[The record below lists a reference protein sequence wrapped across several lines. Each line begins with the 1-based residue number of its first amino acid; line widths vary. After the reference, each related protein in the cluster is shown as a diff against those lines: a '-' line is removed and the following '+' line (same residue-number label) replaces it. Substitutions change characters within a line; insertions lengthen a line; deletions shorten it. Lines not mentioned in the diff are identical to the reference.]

1 MSVQLDRIKAEIE
14 HRDNPA
20 ELTDA
25 GNGDRFVHQHGSDV
39 RFVPELGWMVWTGT
53 HWMRD
58 ELKARKLMLRTAR
71 SIHAEAIERTD
82 QKEQKEVADWA
93 RKSQQVQRLQ
103 GALWC
108 AQPAIAARADDFDG
122 EIMLLPVANGTL
134 DLRTGELHAHRREH
148 YCTRLAPVYFD
159 STATC
164 PTWLSFVERVLP
176 DDDVR
181 AFVQRL
187 SGYSLTGSTVEQVL
201 SFLYGSGRNG
211 KSVFLE
217 TLSAILGEYHTPT
230 RIETLSSSRG
240 GGIPNDVAA
249 LAGARLVSVSETPE
263 GSRLNESLIKDLS
276 GGDTITARFLRRE
289 FFQFRPQFK
298 LWIRGNHKPRISGT
312 DDGIWR
318 RVVLVPFTV
327 QIPPGDVDRDLPN
340 KLMDELPGILNWALD
355 GCLEWQRNGLNP
367 PSAVT
372 DAVNEY
378 RSEMDVLGEFI
389 RDRCVTSPNAKAPAS
404 DLYREYKRWCDD
416 SGQQPLSNMRF
427 GVALDERGFRNK
439 KSGTVT
445 WHGIGLEARECPQCA
460 GEGCKWCRS
469 NLTGGPDK

>member
-1 MSVQLDRIKAEIE
+1 MNINATTPDAASSVDQAF
-14 HRDNPA
+14 

-25 GNGDRFVHQHGSDV
+25 GNGERFVAQHGRDV

-53 HWMRD
+53 HWTRD
-58 ELKARKLMLRTAR
+58 ELKARMLMLQTAR
-71 SIHAEAIERTD
+71 QIHVEAAEQSDSSR
-82 QKEQKEVADWA
+82 QKEIGDWA
-93 RKSQQVQRLQ
+93 RKAQQVQRLQ

-108 AQPAIAARADDFDG
+108 AQPALAARAEDFDG
-122 EIMLLPVANGTL
+122 ETMLLPVANGTL

-159 STATC
+159 PTATC
-164 PTWLSFVERVLP
+164 PTWLSFVGRVLP
-176 DDDVR
+176 DNDVR

-187 SGYSLTGSTVEQVL
+187 AGYSLTGSTAEQVL
-201 SFLYGSGRNG
+201 AFLYGNGRNG

-217 TLSAILGEYHTPT
+217 RIAEILGEYHTPT
-230 RIETLSSSRG
+230 RIETLSASRG

-289 FFQFRPQFK
+289 YFQFRPQFK

-327 QIPPGDVDRDLPN
+327 QIPVEQIDKTLPDRLA
-340 KLMDELPGILNWALD
+340 DELPGILNWVLE
-355 GCLEWQRNGLNP
+355 GCMQWQRSGLNP
-367 PSAVT
+367 PAAVT
-372 DAVNEY
+372 DAVKEY

-389 RDRCVTSPNAKAPAS
+389 DDRCVTAPNAKAGATQ
-404 DLYREYKRWCDD
+404 LYGEYKRWCDD
-416 SGQQPLSNMRF
+416 SGHQPVSSMRF
-427 GVALDERGFRNK
+427 GIALGERGFRK
-439 KSGTVT
+439 DKSGTVT
-445 WHGIGLEARECPQCA
+445 WYGIGLSASGCPRCA
-460 GEGCKWCRS
+460 GEGCDWC
-469 NLTGGPDK
+469 TP